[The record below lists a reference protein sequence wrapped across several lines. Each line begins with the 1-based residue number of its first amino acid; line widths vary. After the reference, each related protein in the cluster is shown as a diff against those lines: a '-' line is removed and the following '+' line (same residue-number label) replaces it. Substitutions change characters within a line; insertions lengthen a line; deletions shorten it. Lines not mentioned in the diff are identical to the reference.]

1 MSSKVRR
8 ARGVFEDDA
17 LVIALAIA
25 FRFGAINAY
34 WSFFATLDPTLSAC
48 CLQLVRAHQGLK
60 CYWAD
65 KLKHP
70 VFVRFLETFC
80 AGRGAFG
87 VIEIASFALDDPAP
101 STCEA

>member
-1 MSSKVRR
+1 MSSKVGR
-8 ARGVFEDDA
+8 AGGVFEDDA
-17 LVIALAIA
+17 LVVALAIT

-48 CLQLVRAHQGLK
+48 CLRLVRQGLK

>member
-8 ARGVFEDDA
+8 TRGVFEDDA

-48 CLQLVRAHQGLK
+48 CLQLVRLIKAL
-60 CYWAD
+60 
-65 KLKHP
+65 
-70 VFVRFLETFC
+70 
-80 AGRGAFG
+80 GRQ
-87 VIEIASFALDDPAP
+87 
-101 STCEA
+101 T